1 MTRGPTPRCLIQMS
15 TMATVTDMMHIGN
28 KGGDRPKR
36 TEPPM
41 IFNGSY
47 NGIPC
52 KMMYDTGAGTS
63 EVCPQFVKYHS
74 IEQVPSRNPIRLRY
88 GSGETSDT
96 HQETKEANLSVG
108 EVKFKDTF
116 YLHEPNSIKGGG
128 HNTWIEL
135 HKQRAHG
142 TTLSTFDQTME
153 SINHMYSSQVE
164 QKCTRWT
171 ISLDP
176 RQWIA
181 TWYQ

>member
-63 EVCPQFVKYHS
+63 VVCPQFVKYHS
-74 IEQVPSRNPIRLRY
+74 IEQVPSSNPIRLRY

-96 HQETKEANLSVG
+96 HQGNERSQLISGRGKVQG
-108 EVKFKDTF
+108 
-116 YLHEPNSIKGGG
+116 YLLLKPDPIKSGGC
-128 HNTWIEL
+128 NTWAEL
-135 HKQRAHG
+135 HKQGAH
-142 TTLSTFDQTME
+142 
-153 SINHMYSSQVE
+153 
-164 QKCTRWT
+164 
-171 ISLDP
+171 
-176 RQWIA
+176 
-181 TWYQ
+181 